1 MSMKVGN
8 GHSEWTPE
16 KPQHD
21 EELPQEKRFTELFRS
36 QGTEGSVCQRL
47 GQVYSTVAPSLDDES
62 KRKFT
67 SLATQILKQEIQ
79 MGSQPANVCS
89 MITTLQ
95 TFGLPVGDLACV
107 FDPLLYLVAEKWS
120 DEVDRIQRSF
130 ERSSHE
136 ACLASIDDG
145 YASIQKIIEKD
156 SQQWQGV
163 SNLQQG
169 ISLKMLH
176 LQCATMISF
185 FSHAIS
191 AQLNLIKTSTMTPKE
206 QKDVIEWIDAL
217 SHDCTHYATNPAIA
231 QGCNIQQLLQSI
243 TTLRSKI
250 QDAPI
255 TLPTST
261 LGAVASKV
269 WIVAKT
275 VFRWLPYILPI
286 AISGIAGHRAEG
298 ARGAAMAAGVA
309 TATSIL
315 ALSSGYIAKKATI
328 ELSKLYFIPECLR
341 QPVGAVIGFAI
352 RMNLM
357 VAMMQANCI
366 MAGAISKGAA
376 HETPPDGAWEYT
388 KSMIGG
394 SLNVPYQGI
403 KLIGQEISLIASV
416 TIPDLSRG
424 PFEAIYDVV
433 EAQIK
438 ASVAGYHLGQAAI
451 QVPKT
456 AFQLAQAM
464 LKN

>member
-1 MSMKVGN
+1 MKLEN
-8 GHSEWTPE
+8 GHSVWTPD
-16 KPQHD
+16 KPQHT
-21 EELPQEKRFTELFRS
+21 EKLPQEKRFAELFRS
-36 QGTEGSVCQRL
+36 PGNEGSVCQRL
-47 GQVYSTVAPSLDDES
+47 GRVYSTVASSLDDEN

-79 MGSQPANVCS
+79 TGTQPENVCS

-95 TFGLPVGDLACV
+95 TFGIPVGDLASV
-107 FDPLLYLVAEKWS
+107 FDPLLDHVAEKWS
-120 DEVDRIQRSF
+120 DAVDLIQRSF
-130 ERSSHE
+130 DRSSHE
-136 ACLASIDDG
+136 ACLASIDEG
-145 YASIQKIIEKD
+145 YASIQGIIEKD
-156 SQQWQGV
+156 SKQWQGV

-176 LQCATMISF
+176 LQCATMVSF
-185 FSHAIS
+185 LSHAIS
-191 AQLNLIKTSTMTPKE
+191 SQLSLIKTASMTPKE
-206 QKDVIEWIDAL
+206 QKDMLEWVDAL
-217 SHDCTHYATNPAIA
+217 SHDFKHYATNPAIA

-250 QDAPI
+250 QGAPI

-261 LGAVASKV
+261 LGAVASKIC
-269 WIVAKT
+269 IVAKT

-298 ARGAAMAAGVA
+298 VRGAAMAAGVA

-328 ELSKLYFIPECLR
+328 ELSKLYFIPACLR

-376 HETPPDGAWEYT
+376 HEAPPDGAWEYT
-388 KSMIGG
+388 KSIVGG

-403 KLIGQEISLIASV
+403 KLIGQEISLISAV
-416 TIPDLSRG
+416 TVPDLSRG
-424 PFEAIYDVV
+424 PFEAIHTVV

-438 ASVAGYHLGQAAI
+438 ASVAGYNLGQAAI

-464 LKN
+464 LTN